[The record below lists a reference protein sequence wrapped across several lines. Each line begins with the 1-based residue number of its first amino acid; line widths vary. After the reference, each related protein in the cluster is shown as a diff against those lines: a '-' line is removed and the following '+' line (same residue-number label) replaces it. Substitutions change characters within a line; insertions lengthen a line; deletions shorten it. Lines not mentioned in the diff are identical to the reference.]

1 MTSDPAL
8 TISEAAQRLGVHYM
22 TVYRYIRLGMLPA
35 RKEGS
40 GWRIDPADLKRLD
53 TSPSVPARKRS
64 APWHTRL
71 QARMLAGDEAGSWGV
86 AEAAIRSGMEPRDF
100 YCDVLTPVLHAIGEL
115 WHNGEIGVEDEHLAS
130 NVASALIGRLGPRFA
145 SRGRTKGTVVT
156 AMPAGERHDLGIAM
170 LGDILRSDGYRV
182 LNLGADTP
190 ASALVSALRDVDDIS
205 AIALSVV
212 NSEMLATAA
221 TLIVAVRESV
231 GAVPVLAGGAAVPD
245 EQSAHQLGADGW
257 AGDAREVGPI
267 ISAIGSSQRQTR
279 SDTGS

>member
-1 MTSDPAL
+1 MSVAPDPAL
-8 TISEAAQRLGVHYM
+8 TINEAAQRLGVHYM

-40 GWRIDPADLKRLD
+40 GWRIEAADLKRLD

-86 AEAAIRSGMEPRDF
+86 VEAAIGSGMEPRDF

-115 WHNGEIGVEDEHLAS
+115 WQNGEIGVEDEHLAS
-130 NVASALIGRLGPRFA
+130 NVASAMIGRLGPRFA
-145 SRGRTKGTVVT
+145 SRGRTKGTVVM
-156 AMPAGERHDLGIAM
+156 AMPAGERHDLGLAM

-190 ASALVSALRDVDDIS
+190 PPALVATLREVDDLSAL
-205 AIALSVV
+205 ALSVV
-212 NSEMLATAA
+212 NGESLTAA
-221 TLIVAVRESV
+221 SSLIDAVRQSI
-231 GAVPVLAGGAAVPD
+231 GAVPVLAGGAAVRD
-245 EQSAHQLGADGW
+245 EQSAQRLGADAW

-267 ISAIGSSQRQTR
+267 ISAISSTR
-279 SDTGS
+279 GQKP

>member
-1 MTSDPAL
+1 VTSEPAL
-8 TISEAAQRLGVHYM
+8 TINEAAQRLGVHYM

-40 GWRIDPADLKRLD
+40 EWRIDPADLKRLD

-86 AEAAIRSGMEPRDF
+86 TEAAIRSGMEPRDF
-100 YCDVLTPVLHAIGEL
+100 YCDVLTPVLHTIGEL
-115 WHNGEIGVEDEHLAS
+115 WQNGEIGVEDEHLAS

-145 SRGRTKGTVVT
+145 SRGRTKGTVVI
-156 AMPAGERHDLGIAM
+156 AMPAGERHDLGLAM

-190 ASALVSALRDVDDIS
+190 ASALVAALRDVDDIS

-212 NSEMLATAA
+212 NSERLDTAA
-221 TLIVAVRESV
+221 TSIVAVRESV

-267 ISAIGSSQRQTR
+267 ISAIVSSQRQTR
-279 SDTGS
+279 

>member
-8 TISEAAQRLGVHYM
+8 TISEAARRLGVHYM

-53 TSPSVPARKRS
+53 TSPLVPARKRS

-86 AEAAIRSGMEPRDF
+86 VEAAIRSGMEPRDF
-100 YCDVLTPVLHAIGEL
+100 YCDVLTPVLHTIGEL
-115 WHNGEIGVEDEHLAS
+115 WQNGEIGVEDEHLAS
-130 NVASALIGRLGPRFA
+130 NVASAMIGRLGPRFA
-145 SRGRTKGTVVT
+145 SRGRTKGTVVI
-156 AMPAGERHDLGIAM
+156 AMPAGERHDLGLAM

-212 NSEMLATAA
+212 NNESLATAA
-221 TLIVAVRESV
+221 TSIMVVRESI
-231 GAVPVLAGGAAVPD
+231 GEVPVLAGGAAIPD
-245 EQSAHQLGADGW
+245 EQSAHQLGADAW
-257 AGDAREVGPI
+257 AGDAREVGPT
-267 ISAIGSSQRQTR
+267 ISAIVSSRRQTR
-279 SDTGS
+279 

>member
-1 MTSDPAL
+1 MTSEPAL
-8 TISEAAQRLGVHYM
+8 TINDAAQRLGVHYM

-40 GWRIDPADLKRLD
+40 EWRIDPADLKRLD

-86 AEAAIRSGMEPRDF
+86 VEAAIRSGMEPRDF
-100 YCDVLTPVLHAIGEL
+100 YCDVLTPVLHTIGEL
-115 WHNGEIGVEDEHLAS
+115 WQNGQIGVEDEHLAS

-156 AMPAGERHDLGIAM
+156 AMPAGERHDLGLAM

-190 ASALVSALRDVDDIS
+190 ASALVAALRDVNDIS

-212 NSEMLATAA
+212 NSETLDTAE
-221 TLIVAVRESV
+221 TLIMAVRESV
-231 GAVPVLAGGAAVPD
+231 GEVPVLAGGAAVPD
-245 EQSAHQLGADGW
+245 EQSAQQLGADGW
-257 AGDAREVGPI
+257 AGDARDVGSV
-267 ISAIGSSQRQTR
+267 ISAIVSSNRQTR
-279 SDTGS
+279 

>member
-1 MTSDPAL
+1 VTADPAI
-8 TISEAAQRLGVHYM
+8 TINEAAQRLGVHYM

-40 GWRIDPADLKRLD
+40 GWRIEPADLNRLD

-86 AEAAIRSGMEPRDF
+86 VEAAIGSGMEPRDF

-115 WHNGEIGVEDEHLAS
+115 WQNGEIGVEDEHLAS
-130 NVASALIGRLGPRFA
+130 NVAAAMIGRLGPRFA
-145 SRGRTKGTVVT
+145 SRGRTKGTVVIAT
-156 AMPAGERHDLGIAM
+156 PAGERHDLGLAM

-190 ASALVSALRDVDDIS
+190 AQALVSALRSVDDLS
-205 AIALSVV
+205 ALALSVV
-212 NSEMLATAA
+212 HSESLATAES
-221 TLIVAVRESV
+221 LIETVRESL
-231 GAVPVLAGGAAVPD
+231 GAVPVLAGGAAVTD
-245 EQSAHQLGADGW
+245 DQSAQRLGADGW

-267 ISAIGSSQRQTR
+267 ISAMTSSPRQPR
-279 SDTGS
+279 

>member
-1 MTSDPAL
+1 VTSDPAI
-8 TISEAAQRLGVHYM
+8 TINEAAQRLGVHYM

-115 WHNGEIGVEDEHLAS
+115 WQNGDIGVEDEHLAS
-130 NVASALIGRLGPRFA
+130 NVASAMIGRLGPRFA
-145 SRGRTKGTVVT
+145 SRGRTKGTVVI
-156 AMPAGERHDLGIAM
+156 AMPAGERHDLGLAM

-190 ASALVSALRDVDDIS
+190 ASALVAAVRDLADVS

-212 NSEMLATAA
+212 NSESLATAA
-221 TLIVAVRESV
+221 NSIVAVRDSI

-245 EQSAHQLGADGW
+245 EQSAHRLGADGW
-257 AGDAREVGPI
+257 AGDAREVGPV
-267 ISAIGSSQRQTR
+267 ISAIVSSRRKTR
-279 SDTGS
+279 

>member
-1 MTSDPAL
+1 MTSDPAI

-35 RKEGS
+35 RKEGA

-53 TSPSVPARKRS
+53 TAPSIPARKRS

-86 AEAAIRSGMEPRDF
+86 VEAAIRSGMEPRDF

-115 WHNGEIGVEDEHLAS
+115 WHDGEIGVEDEHLAS

-145 SRGRTKGTVVT
+145 SRGRTKGTVVL
-156 AMPAGERHDLGIAM
+156 AMPAGERHGLGLAM

-190 ASALVSALRDVDDIS
+190 ASALVSALGEVDDIS

-212 NSEMLATAA
+212 NSESLATAA
-221 TLIVAVRESV
+221 ALIAAVRESM
-231 GAVPVLAGGAAVPD
+231 GAVPVLAGGAAVSD

-267 ISAIGSSQRQTR
+267 ISAMVSSRRQTR
-279 SDTGS
+279 

>member
-1 MTSDPAL
+1 
-8 TISEAAQRLGVHYM
+8 M

-40 GWRIDPADLKRLD
+40 GWRIEAADLKRLD

-86 AEAAIRSGMEPRDF
+86 VEAAIGSGMEPRDF
-100 YCDVLTPVLHAIGEL
+100 YCDVLTPVLHTIGEL
-115 WHNGEIGVEDEHLAS
+115 WRKGEIGVEDEHLAS
-130 NVASALIGRLGPRFA
+130 NVASAMIGRLGPRFA
-145 SRGRTKGTVVT
+145 SRGRTKGTVVM
-156 AMPAGERHDLGIAM
+156 AMPAGERHNLGLAM

-190 ASALVSALRDVDDIS
+190 APALVATLREVDDLSAL
-205 AIALSVV
+205 ALSVV
-212 NSEMLATAA
+212 NAESLTMAA
-221 TLIVAVRESV
+221 SLIQAVRQSI
-231 GAVPVLAGGAAVPD
+231 GAVPVLAGGAALRD
-245 EQSAHQLGADGW
+245 EQSAQRLGADGW

-267 ISAIGSSQRQTR
+267 ISAITTSKGRKS
-279 SDTGS
+279 